1 MWVIFPWR
9 IQCWI
14 PLQKDCK
21 IYVPCVALSNSPMT
35 KTDESGKKVDKSM
48 LGSAFQ
54 NSKSPFAKW
63 PDQSSMGAE
72 KE

>member
-1 MWVIFPWR
+1 
-9 IQCWI
+9 
-14 PLQKDCK
+14 
-21 IYVPCVALSNSPMT
+21 MT